1 MRAKAASSGKRLR
14 PGTLH
19 AVRFPGE
26 DKAYR
31 AARNGLL
38 RAEVDLRRRIETVAA
53 LRRKLPLGGPAPQDY
68 VFEEIS
74 GAELRRVKL
83 SELFAP
89 GKNTLAVYSFMY
101 GPNMAHACPLCTSML
116 DSLDGAAPHVA
127 QRINLAVVAKSPI
140 ARVQEFAKGRGWRNL
155 RLISSA
161 GNTFN
166 ADYHGE
172 TPEGA
177 QLPML
182 NVFALHRG
190 RIRHTYATE
199 LLFMPTEGGQDPR
212 HVDSIWPLWNV
223 LDFTREG
230 RGTNWH
236 PRLIYDLC

>member
-1 MRAKAASSGKRLR
+1 MRAKAVRRNRAPVSR
-14 PGTLH
+14 TLH

-26 DKAYR
+26 GKAYR
-31 AARNGLL
+31 AARDGLL
-38 RAEVDLRRRIETVAA
+38 RAEVDLRRRIEAVAA
-53 LRRKLPLGGPAPQDY
+53 LRRKLPLGGPAPEDY

-74 GAELRRVKL
+74 GAAVRRVKL

-116 DSLDGAAPHVA
+116 DSLDGAATHLT

-140 ARVQEFAKGRGWRNL
+140 ARIQEFAQSRGWRYL

-161 GNTFN
+161 SNSYN

-172 TPEGA
+172 TPQGA

-199 LLFMPTEGGQDPR
+199 LLFMPGDRGQNPR

-230 RGTNWH
+230 RGTTWY
-236 PRLIYDLC
+236 PRLNYDA

>member
-1 MRAKAASSGKRLR
+1 MRAKTVSSVKAPASR
-14 PGTLH
+14 PLH
-19 AVRFPGE
+19 AARFPGE

-38 RAEVDLRRRIETVAA
+38 RAEVDLRRRIEAVAA
-53 LRRKLPLGGPAPQDY
+53 RRRRLPLGGPLPEDY

-74 GAELRRVKL
+74 DAKVRRVKL

-116 DSLDGAAPHVA
+116 DSLDGAAGHLA

-140 ARVQEFAKGRGWRNL
+140 ARIEEFASNRGWRNL

-161 GNTFN
+161 GNSYNT
-166 ADYHGE
+166 DYHGE
-172 TPEGA
+172 TPQGA

-190 RIRHTYATE
+190 RVRHAYATE
-199 LLFMPTEGGQDPR
+199 LLFMPGERGQGPR

-230 RGTNWH
+230 RGTSWY
-236 PRLIYDLC
+236 PRLNYGA

>member
-1 MRAKAASSGKRLR
+1 MRAKTASSGKTRVSR
-14 PGTLH
+14 TLH
-19 AVRFPGE
+19 AMRFPGE

-38 RAEVDLRRRIETVAA
+38 RAEVDLRRRIEAVAA
-53 LRRKLPLGGPAPQDY
+53 LRRKLPLGGPVPEDY

-74 GAELRRVKL
+74 GANVRRVKL

-116 DSLDGAAPHVA
+116 DSLDGAAAHLA
-127 QRINLAVVAKSPI
+127 QRINLAVIAKSPI
-140 ARVQEFAKGRGWRNL
+140 ARIQEFANSRGWRNL

-161 GNTFN
+161 ANSYN
-166 ADYHGE
+166 ADYNGE
-172 TPEGA
+172 TPQGA

-190 RIRHTYATE
+190 RIRHTYGTE
-199 LLFMPTEGGQDPR
+199 LLFVPGDRGQGPR
-212 HVDSIWPLWNV
+212 HVDSIWPLWHV

-230 RGTNWH
+230 RGTSWY
-236 PRLIYDLC
+236 PRLDYDA

>member
-1 MRAKAASSGKRLR
+1 MPAKKVSSRKAPESR
-14 PGTLH
+14 TLH

-26 DKAYR
+26 GKAYR
-31 AARNGLL
+31 EARNELL
-38 RAEVDLRRRIETVAA
+38 RAEAGLRRRIEAVAA
-53 LRRKLPLGGPAPQDY
+53 LRRKLPLGGPLPEDY

-74 GAELRRVKL
+74 DATVRRVKL
-83 SELFAP
+83 SELFAS

-116 DSLDGAAPHVA
+116 DSLDGAATHLA
-127 QRINLAVVAKSPI
+127 QRINLAVVAKSPV
-140 ARVQEFAKGRGWRNL
+140 ARIREFAQSRGWRNL
-155 RLISSA
+155 RLVSSA
-161 GNTFN
+161 GNRYN

-182 NVFALHRG
+182 NVFALQRG

-199 LLFMPTEGGQDPR
+199 LLFMPGEKGQSPR

-223 LDFTREG
+223 LDLTREG
-230 RGTNWH
+230 RGTRWY
-236 PRLIYDLC
+236 PRLDYDA

>member
-1 MRAKAASSGKRLR
+1 MPAKKASSRKSPASR
-14 PGTLH
+14 TLH

-31 AARNGLL
+31 AARNELL
-38 RAEVDLRRRIETVAA
+38 RAEADLRRRVEAVAA
-53 LRRKLPLGGPAPQDY
+53 QRRKLRLGGPVPEDY
-68 VFEEIS
+68 VFEEMYD
-74 GAELRRVKL
+74 AQARRVKL

-89 GKNTLAVYSFMY
+89 GLNTLAVYSFMY

-116 DSLDGAAPHVA
+116 DSLDGAATHLA

-140 ARVQEFAKGRGWRNL
+140 ARIQEFARSRGWRNL

-161 GNTFN
+161 GNSYN

-172 TPEGA
+172 TPQGA

-182 NVFALHRG
+182 NIFALHQG
-190 RIRHTYATE
+190 RIRHSYATE
-199 LLFMPTEGGQDPR
+199 LLFTPSQKGQDPR
-212 HVDSIWPLWNV
+212 HVDAIWPLWNV

-230 RGTNWH
+230 RGTNWY
-236 PRLIYDLC
+236 PRLNYDA